1 MARLRSA
8 RALVERLFGPIENRA
23 TARALARDLG
33 VGLLLVAALQ
43 AALALGAGRDALA
56 DAALFAISGAL
67 IWATASRLAA
77 ALAVASAVG
86 SAALSIATLTVRAP
100 ASGGRSIVLC
110 LVAVWIA
117 GRALVAAV
125 AMRRV
130 PRAVPPAEENG
141 GEPPVQPVS

>member
-1 MARLRSA
+1 MARIRPA

-23 TARALARDLG
+23 TAVALARDLG

-43 AALALGAGRDALA
+43 AALALGAGRDALV

-86 SAALSIATLTVRAP
+86 SAALAIATLTVRAP
-100 ASGGRSIVLC
+100 ASGGRSVLLG

-125 AMRRV
+125 ALRRIPLV
-130 PRAVPPAEENG
+130 VPPTEDNG
-141 GEPPVQPVS
+141 GKPPVQPVS